1 MGKPEAIQPKSSRRV
16 RAWLELVRV
25 PNLLTVPGDPVAG
38 YLLAAGAAAAP
49 DLRLALAVAAS
60 LAFYAAGLVL
70 NDVADL
76 AEDRAQRP
84 ARPLPS
90 GRISETAARRAG
102 FLLMAL
108 GLALCTGLGLR
119 GMLVGSVLSVVILA
133 YDLGGKRSVVLG
145 PILMGLCRLL
155 SLVLGAALIGT
166 ASRALLVAGALLNG
180 YIVLLTYLA
189 RTEMQR
195 ARRGGASWLPAILI
209 VVGMVLFVRV
219 APVAGE
225 NQMRMAGSF
234 FVAFILS
241 SVAALRLQNHQSAPA
256 AIGLMIG
263 GLLGLQAAFALGAG
277 AGVWSLVFGLAFL
290 LLLPINR
297 WLSTRFY
304 SS

>member
-1 MGKPEAIQPKSSRRV
+1 MGKLEADQPKPFRRA
-16 RAWLELVRV
+16 RAWLELVRA

-84 ARPLPS
+84 GRPLPS
-90 GRISETAARRAG
+90 GRISEPAARRAA

-108 GLALCTGLGLR
+108 GLAVCTQLGLR
-119 GMLVGSVLSVVILA
+119 GMLVGAVLSVVILA

-155 SLVLGAALIGT
+155 SLVLGAALVGT

-195 ARRGGASWLPAILI
+195 VRRGGASWLPAILI

-234 FVAFILS
+234 FVAFILA

>member
-16 RAWLELVRV
+16 RAWLELVRA

-38 YLLAAGAAAAP
+38 YLLAAGVAAAP

-108 GLALCTGLGLR
+108 GLALCAGLGLR

-155 SLVLGAALIGT
+155 SLVLGAALVGT

-180 YIVLLTYLA
+180 YVVLLTYLA

-234 FVAFILS
+234 FVAFILA

>member
-1 MGKPEAIQPKSSRRV
+1 VGKPEAIQPKSSRRV
-16 RAWLELVRV
+16 RAWLELVRA

-38 YLLAAGAAAAP
+38 YLLAAGVAAAP

-155 SLVLGAALIGT
+155 SLVLGAALVGT

-234 FVAFILS
+234 FVAFILA
-241 SVAALRLQNHQSAPA
+241 SVAALRLQNLQSAPA

-263 GLLGLQAAFALGAG
+263 GLLGLQAAFSLGAG

>member
-16 RAWLELVRV
+16 RAWLELVRA

-38 YLLAAGAAAAP
+38 YLLAAGVAAAP

-155 SLVLGAALIGT
+155 SLVLGAALVGT

-234 FVAFILS
+234 FVAFILA
-241 SVAALRLQNHQSAPA
+241 SVAALRLQNLQSAPA

-263 GLLGLQAAFALGAG
+263 GLLGLQAAFSLGAG